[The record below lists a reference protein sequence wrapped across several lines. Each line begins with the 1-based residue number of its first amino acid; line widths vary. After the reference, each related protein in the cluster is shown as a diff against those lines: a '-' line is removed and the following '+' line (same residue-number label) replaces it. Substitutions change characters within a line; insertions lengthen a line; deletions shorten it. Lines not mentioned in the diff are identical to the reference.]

1 MTPLKKVYKFYCSV
15 QEVFVAVAI
24 TLVTALVF
32 GGAVMRY
39 AGHPINWAQD
49 LAMLLMAWVVFL
61 GADIALRSVGF
72 ISVDVLYARFPK
84 VVQNVLFGI
93 FLAASLVFLGVLVF
107 YGIQLA
113 MSNTSRIYQ
122 TLGISYFWATL
133 SAPVGALM
141 LGVTLCIQA
150 VEKLQGKKIP
160 GFGGSEAVDVV

>member
-1 MTPLKKVYKFYCSV
+1 MAALQKLYKLYCSV
-15 QEVFVAVAI
+15 QEIFVSASIA
-24 TLVTALVF
+24 LVTALVF
-32 GGAVMRY
+32 GGAVLRY
-39 AGHPINWAQD
+39 AGHPVNWAQD

-72 ISVDVLYARFPK
+72 ISVDVLYGRFPK
-84 VVQNVLFGI
+84 VVQNVLYYA
-93 FLAASLVFLGVLVF
+93 FLAISLVFLGVLVF

-141 LGVTLCIQA
+141 LGLTLCIQA
-150 VEKLQGKKIP
+150 VQKSQGKLIP
-160 GFGGSEAVDVV
+160 GFGGNEAVDVV

>member
-1 MTPLKKVYKFYCSV
+1 MTALKKFYRIYCSA
-15 QEVFVAVAI
+15 QEIFVAASI
-24 TLVTALVF
+24 ALVTALVF
-32 GGAVMRY
+32 GGAVLRY

-72 ISVDVLYARFPK
+72 ISVDVIYSKLPAMI
-84 VVQNVLFGI
+84 QNILFFV
-93 FLAASLVFLGVLVF
+93 FLAISLTFLGVLVH

-113 MSNTSRIYQ
+113 LSNTSRVYQ

-141 LGVTLCIQA
+141 LAVTLCIQA
-150 VEKLQGKKIP
+150 VEKVQGKKIP
-160 GFGGSEAVDVV
+160 GFGGNEAVDVV